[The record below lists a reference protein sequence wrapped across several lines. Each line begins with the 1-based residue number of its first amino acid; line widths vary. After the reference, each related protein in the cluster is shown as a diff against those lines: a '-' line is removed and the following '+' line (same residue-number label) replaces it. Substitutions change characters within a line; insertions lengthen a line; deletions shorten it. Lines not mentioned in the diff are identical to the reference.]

1 MLLTSAANLD
11 IWTQERWQRS
21 ADVLERLDLAD
32 SLKACMICAC
42 LEKEKPGRSWCYSE
56 HGDAFVLQ
64 LRKVEHACQ
73 DSNHLPWQ
81 LPPEYAATVSRR
93 PEICLHKLVEPLD
106 FQRSKPRHDC
116 TRQRCPSF
124 GDRSRTQDSSK
135 ANDRNIALV
144 SVLAFQNPARDR
156 LI

>member
-1 MLLTSAANLD
+1 
-11 IWTQERWQRS
+11 
-21 ADVLERLDLAD
+21 
-32 SLKACMICAC
+32 MICAC
-42 LEKEKPGRSWCYSE
+42 LEKEKPRRSWCYSE

-64 LRKVEHACQ
+64 LRQVEHACQ
-73 DSNHLPWQ
+73 DNNHLPWQ